1 MFSKFGVVRIC
12 RRFYSSTPSM
22 NVGEKRLNAVTI
34 DGNKI
39 ASQILGVTIR
49 HEIDKLKQVGVTP
62 RLVAV
67 LVKYF
72 SLPYDSDC
80 YTPLKD
86 AIILRYF
93 G

>member
-1 MFSKFGVVRIC
+1 
-12 RRFYSSTPSM
+12 M

-67 LVKYF
+67 LVK
-72 SLPYDSDC
+72 S
-80 YTPLKD
+80 PL
-86 AIILRYF
+86 R
-93 G
+93 GRP